1 MASITERNKQKIEL
15 ANNGFTMNYIDEW
28 QPKTTLYRH
37 KASYNTEGDIV
48 GDIGSTVKQVPGN
61 PDYVLKK
68 SKIGLFP
75 WKPSSE
81 CDCQWCG
88 ESFAKVEV
96 PVETLLE
103 GDTATETCNICGFKM
118 EAKNKLG
125 LSSKVRSH
133 NSKVHSK

>member
-1 MASITERNKQKIEL
+1 M
-15 ANNGFTMNYIDEW
+15 
-28 QPKTTLYRH
+28 
-37 KASYNTEGDIV
+37 
-48 GDIGSTVKQVPGN
+48 
-61 PDYVLKK
+61 
-68 SKIGLFP
+68 GLFP

-96 PVETLLE
+96 PVETLVE
-103 GDTATETCNICGFKM
+103 GDTATETCKECGFKM

-125 LSSKVRSH
+125 LSSKIRSH

>member
-1 MASITERNKQKIEL
+1 MAGITERNAQRVEL
-15 ANNGFTMNYIDEW
+15 ANSGFTMDYIDEW

-37 KASYNTEGDIV
+37 KASLTV
-48 GDIGSTVKQVPGN
+48 GGEISQGVGTAVRQVPGN

-68 SKIGLFP
+68 AKIGLFP

-96 PVETLLE
+96 PVETLVE

-125 LSSKVRSH
+125 LSSKIRSH